1 MNTGAERASVPR
13 TIWRGLR
20 LRCPQCGARTLFHAY
35 LKLNITCPA
44 CGADFS
50 NSETADVAPYL
61 TTMLIGLTCMPAIV
75 ALALNADASTD
86 WLLWP
91 ALLGA
96 LALALVLLPRVK
108 GVLAALLWRARRE
121 M

>member
-1 MNTGAERASVPR
+1 LNARAGRVSVPQ
-13 TIWRGLR
+13 TIWRGVR
-20 LRCPQCGARTLFHAY
+20 LCCPACGARTLFAGY
-35 LKLNITCPA
+35 LKLNKQCAA
-44 CGADFS
+44 CGADFGR
-50 NSETADVAPYL
+50 SETADVAPYL

-91 ALLGA
+91 ALAAAVL
-96 LALALVLLPRVK
+96 LALVLLPRVK
-108 GVLAALLWRARRE
+108 GVLAALLWRAGRE